1 MAQVRK
7 TGHYKRLVVKVGT
20 STITYPNGR
29 LNLRLIEKL
38 AWELTDFRNRGLEVA
53 LVSSGAIGVGSVR
66 LGFVERP
73 TLTRQ
78 KQAAAAVG
86 QAALMQIYQNF
97 FNTYHQTVAQIL
109 LTKEDFLAGE
119 RRENTINTMNTLF
132 EMGVIPIIN
141 ANDVT
146 STYEIE
152 GLVFSDNDQLSATVA
167 GAIQADLLVLLT
179 DIDAL
184 YDHDPRRYRS
194 AHRVAFVPEIT
205 PEIMAMAGAKGSK
218 FSVGG
223 MSTKLLAADLCLQAG
238 VDMVIAE
245 GKDPAVLNRILDG
258 EDIGTLFSNR
268 SGKQS
273 REEGI

>member
-1 MAQVRK
+1 MEK
-7 TGHYKRLVVKVGT
+7 HKGTGKNQRLVVKVGT

-38 AWELTDFRNRGLEVA
+38 AWELTDFRNRGMDVA

-66 LGFVERP
+66 LGFSERP

-109 LTKEDFLAGE
+109 LTKEDFHEGSQ
-119 RRENTINTMNTLF
+119 RENTINTFDTLF
-132 EMGVIPIIN
+132 ELGVIPIIN

-146 STYEIE
+146 STSEIE
-152 GLVFSDNDQLSATVA
+152 GVVFSDNDQLSATVA
-167 GAIQADLLVLLT
+167 GAIHADLLVLLT

-184 YDHDPRRYRS
+184 YDKDPRRNRD
-194 AHRVAFVPEIT
+194 AKRVARVTEVT
-205 PEIMAMAGAKGSK
+205 PEIRAMAGAKGSA

-223 MSTKLLAADLCLQAG
+223 MDTKLLAAEQCLSAQ

-245 GKDPAVLNRILDG
+245 GKDPSILNRIVDG
-258 EDIGTLFSNR
+258 EDVGTLFTC
-268 SGKQS
+268 K
-273 REEGI
+273 

>member
-1 MAQVRK
+1 MSQARK
-7 TGHYKRLVVKVGT
+7 TGQYKRLVIKVGT

-29 LNLRLIEKL
+29 LNLRMMEKL
-38 AWELTDFRNRGLEVA
+38 AWELTDFHNRGLDVA
-53 LVSSGAIGVGSVR
+53 LVSSGAVGVGSVR
-66 LGFVERP
+66 LGFAERP
-73 TLTRQ
+73 TVTRQ

-109 LTKEDFLAGE
+109 LTKEDFFEGE
-119 RRENTINTMNTLF
+119 RRQNTINTMNTLF

-146 STYEIE
+146 STSEIE

-167 GAIQADLLVLLT
+167 GAISADLLVLLT

-184 YDHDPRRYRS
+184 YDKDPRSYPD
-194 AHRVAFVPEIT
+194 AKRVPFVSEIT
-205 PEIMAMAGAKGSK
+205 PEIMAMAGAKGST

-223 MSTKLLAADLCLQAG
+223 MDTKLKAAAQCLAAG

-245 GKDPAVLNRILDG
+245 STDPTIVNQILDG
-258 EDIGTLFSNR
+258 KDVGTLFS
-268 SGKQS
+268 
-273 REEGI
+273 REAR